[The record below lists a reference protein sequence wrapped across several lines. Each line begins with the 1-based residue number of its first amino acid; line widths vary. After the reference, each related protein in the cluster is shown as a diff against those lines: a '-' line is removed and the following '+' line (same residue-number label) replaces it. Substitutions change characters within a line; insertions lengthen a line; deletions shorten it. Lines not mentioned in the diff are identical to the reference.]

1 MVDQLIQELT
11 DPATEIKRQIVERA
25 GGNPYYTEEMVRIL
39 IDRGGIDYQDGLWA
53 ITAQAVE
60 LMSDIPGTLQDIILA
75 RFDRLSEPLRQTLQR
90 VAVIGRTFTDG
101 LLSMVSDEDPEM
113 LSAAPGRI
121 GGRDFL
127 IGTTLG
133 IEQGYFFKHPLL
145 REAVYNTLLK
155 RDLRSLHQ
163 RIARSIQASTHWLPG
178 EKNEI
183 LAYHFQE
190 GNNPSESIPYLIASA
205 EKASQRFANEAVVQY
220 YRQALTLM
228 DGENQQNSPQYH
240 KAQIGL
246 AQALKYIG
254 EFEEA
259 TSIFE
264 DLLRDVL
271 EPDLQILPGDSE
283 QIELVLESIRELA
296 DIRAR
301 EGNFEL
307 AHELLQRGLDLL
319 GDKGRVEYPGQWR
332 RLIDRT
338 AWVTFRQGKLE
349 EAFNL
354 ADLALF
360 NAETWELED
369 PITLASLHN
378 TLGGVLLDPLP
389 AY

>member
-1 MVDQLIQELT
+1 M
-11 DPATEIKRQIVERA
+11 
-25 GGNPYYTEEMVRIL
+25 
-39 IDRGGIDYQDGLWA
+39 
-53 ITAQAVE
+53 
-60 LMSDIPGTLQDIILA
+60 
-75 RFDRLSEPLRQTLQR
+75 
-90 VAVIGRTFTDG
+90 
-101 LLSMVSDEDPEM
+101 
-113 LSAAPGRI
+113 
-121 GGRDFL
+121 
-127 IGTTLG
+127 
-133 IEQGYFFKHPLL
+133 
-145 REAVYNTLLK
+145 LK

-246 AQALKYIG
+246 AQALKYVG

-271 EPDLQILPGDSE
+271 EPDSQILPGDSE

-301 EGNFEL
+301 EGNLEL

-378 TLGGVLLDPLP
+378 TLGGVYWTRSRHIDAIQSVERGLEIYKDMNYHWGMAIAYTNLGVLNFSLGRWSESVANLEQADALRREHGYTPERPTNLINLGEALMCMGDHDSAREKMEASRDISMRLGMDIAAQYAEMGLSRLATIESDLDRATIHLRER
-389 AY
+389 AEIARIVQGRIG